1 LKIGF
6 VWAGSPT
13 RRDNAKRSAPLTT
26 FEPLFKVPG
35 TRFFSLQV
43 GKFRPELEGLDPKF
57 GVVDLGQGLNDFGD
71 TAAAVNALDLVISVD
86 TAVLHLAGALGK
98 PAWGLMS
105 RPTGFFW
112 MNEREDSPWYPGL
125 RLFRQ
130 PELGDW
136 GSVFKKAEAE
146 LKRLAGGKT

>member
-1 LKIGF
+1 
-6 VWAGSPT
+6 
-13 RRDNAKRSAPLTT
+13 
-26 FEPLFKVPG
+26 
-35 TRFFSLQV
+35 
-43 GKFRPELEGLDPKF
+43 
-57 GVVDLGQGLNDFGD
+57 
-71 TAAAVNALDLVISVD
+71 
-86 TAVLHLAGALGK
+86 
-98 PAWGLMS
+98 
-105 RPTGFFW
+105 